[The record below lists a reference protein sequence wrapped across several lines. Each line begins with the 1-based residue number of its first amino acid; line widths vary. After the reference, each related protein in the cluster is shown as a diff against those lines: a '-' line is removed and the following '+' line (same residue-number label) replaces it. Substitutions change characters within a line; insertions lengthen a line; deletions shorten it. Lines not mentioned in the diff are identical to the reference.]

1 MNENAI
7 NQDNHE
13 DESLCAMRKVTYW
26 DIYGVKRFP
35 YRDKRKFTPLLSPSL
50 DGGMNFSN
58 DVFGQ
63 TIKQFER
70 MHKACL
76 DRRNTQEPWITNLR
90 YPDKSSNE
98 YLEYLQNCT
107 DCNTDHQLW
116 IDKDIKEKYLYEQLV
131 ETIGTEIDIR
141 TRQRLFIIKDMI
153 SNTYSTNRT
162 QISSGSLSEGLNL
175 PGSDMDIMYVL
186 HEFQVVQNDRNTKHP
201 IVRSTYLMETDAD
214 HPGFTRLRNLVT
226 IDAEKCSRPQCDCC
240 RGSDA
245 SYKWYL
251 STNLF
256 LDRMKKSYRDKQVI
270 VHGPCIANKAN
281 TFDYA
286 YCIYSRYLPNNAFQW
301 AYRHRQQWPPNFV
314 IDRVINNGCLIVPI
328 GPKTTSHDYS
338 LWRLSFSVQEK
349 ILVHSFNFT
358 QLLCYGLLKLSLK
371 RIVNTNNDVKELLC
385 SYFLKTALF
394 WVSEEQDINT
404 FQLPNLFYC
413 FSICLNKLISW
424 VHNCYCP
431 NYFIPE
437 NNMFLGKI
445 NKSNNTILLGVLES
459 IQSGGIGGL
468 IMNLF
473 SAENENHSLSSTMIG
488 SSSTMLDFL
497 FYGIMHVEQQE
508 NDILANYKKLAFT
521 ESLVRSESSAFI
533 IDVCKFYHAQISQ
546 IIAQLLPPTNIKSG
560 NYAIR
565 TCYHKHLQ
573 CGTKTDAISGWLL
586 YASFY
591 YVTGQFHVAL
601 SLTDFV
607 LSRCSH
613 DMTFEGHEPSCR
625 HRIMYRQNVHS
636 SITLNKRMKIA
647 IIRCA
652 QYCKNSSLIPEEL
665 QLEVEQDQIDIPPV
679 IMSHCL
685 RFLCYQHLGDIFN
698 RQKSL
703 RDLFLTVKQQ
713 YLMGISELSDSI
725 TILGVCYEVSG
736 AKDRA
741 YQCYEEALQVDD
753 KISRTAKLRKSKL
766 LL

>member
-1 MNENAI
+1 MNGNAI
-7 NQDNHE
+7 NQDNDD
-13 DESLCAMRKVTYW
+13 DESLFAMRKVTYW

-35 YRDKRKFTPLLSPSL
+35 YRGKRKFTPLLSQSL
-50 DGGMNFSN
+50 DGAMTISN
-58 DVFGQ
+58 DVFGL
-63 TIKQFER
+63 TIKRFER
-70 MHKACL
+70 MYKACL
-76 DRRNTQEPWITNLR
+76 DRRKTQEPWITNLR
-90 YPDKSSNE
+90 YLDKSANE

-107 DCNTDHQLW
+107 DYHLLW
-116 IDKDIKEKYLYEQLV
+116 LGKDLRDKYLYEHLV
-131 ETIGTEIDIR
+131 ETIGTEIEIR

-153 SNTYSTNRT
+153 SNAYPTQRP

-175 PGSDMDIMYVL
+175 PGSDIDIMFVVP
-186 HEFQVVQNDRNTKHP
+186 ECEVVQNARNIKHP
-201 IVRSTYLMETDAD
+201 IKHSTCVLETDVD
-214 HPGFTRLRNLVT
+214 HPGFTRLIAVKTN
-226 IDAEKCSRPQCDCC
+226 DAKKCSQQQCNYC
-240 RGSDA
+240 RCTDTSK
-245 SYKWYL
+245 KWYL

-256 LDRMKKSYRDKQVI
+256 LDNIKNSFRNQQVI

-281 TFDYA
+281 TQDYA
-286 YCIYSRYLPNNAFQW
+286 FCIYSRYLPNNAFQW

-328 GPKTTSHDYS
+328 GPKTTSDDDS

-371 RIVNTNNDVKELLC
+371 HIVNTNHDVKELLC

-404 FQLPNLFYC
+404 FQLPKLFYC
-413 FSICLNKLISW
+413 LSLCLNKLISW

-445 NKSNNTILLGVLES
+445 NESNNTILLGVLES
-459 IQSGGIGGL
+459 IQCGGISGL

-473 SAENENHSLSSTMIG
+473 PAENENHSLLSTKIG

-497 FYGIMHVEQQE
+497 FYGTIHVGTQE
-508 NDILANYKKLAFT
+508 NDILGNYKKLAFT

-533 IDVCKFYHAQISQ
+533 IDVCKFYHAHISQ
-546 IIAQLLPPTNIKSG
+546 NIVQLLPPPNTKSG
-560 NYAIR
+560 KYAIR

-573 CGTKTDAISGWLL
+573 CGTKTDAVSGWLL

-591 YVTGQFHVAL
+591 YVTGQFHVVL

-607 LSRCSH
+607 LSRCSP
-613 DMTFEGHEPSCR
+613 DMVFQCDEPSCG
-625 HRIMYRQNVHS
+625 HRIMYSQNVHS
-636 SITLNKRMKIA
+636 SITLNKRMKMA
-647 IIRCA
+647 IIRNVR
-652 QYCKNSSLIPEEL
+652 YCKNSSLIPKEL
-665 QLEVEQDQIDIPPV
+665 QLEDEKDRIDIPPV
-679 IMSHCL
+679 IMSYCL
-685 RFLCYQHLGDIFN
+685 RFLCYHHLGDIFN
-698 RQKSL
+698 RQQSL
-703 RDLFLTVKQQ
+703 RDLFSTVKRK
-713 YLMGISELSDSI
+713 YLIETSELSDSI
-725 TILGVCYEVSG
+725 TILGVCYEISG
-736 AKDRA
+736 DKDRA

-753 KISRTAKLRKSKL
+753 TISKTAKIRKSKL